1 MNNLRNILTTAV
13 LFVVM
18 IVSSSNAQ
26 VKFDVSRGANKVTE
40 TVSGWSEQGQKII
53 EESTTLQ
60 TMAAY
65 GKGAMEAAKMM
76 QETVADAKNMVND
89 VKSSVNS
96 VKDTAMSTVSDI
108 TSEAKGLQGD
118 VTGAAG
124 GVVGSAA
131 GGVSGAVSAAASKS
145 QSAQEL
151 AKLKKEK
158 SAIESEY
165 KAAAAARKTEFE
177 GQLKSYEENNTAYQK
192 MIAEDSSQKEELE
205 AKIASNN
212 QAMTSLRE
220 QYEAK
225 EAEEKSASNARA
237 AEIDNQ
243 IRQLQDQVLTDGL
256 SLANEDVKSMAKS
269 LFGGGQS
276 AAEMNKMIANNFI
289 PADEPLT
296 AKTIKKVRNYRN
308 QTAITDTLQSMATMM
323 MIKAGRDKDNG
334 KTEEIADKV
343 PAMDGSS
350 AAVALDTQIKVENM
364 KAILVYTK
372 LLLADLK
379 MRTAMDLSKLNV
391 YQLRNPNKDVT
402 QFNLDDYKYKKPSKA
417 NKKTIVD
424 LAKKVAKEGS
434 SVVNDVKSSGITG
447 MNDVTGMLSLGGKGL

>member
-1 MNNLRNILTTAV
+1 
-13 LFVVM
+13 
-18 IVSSSNAQ
+18 
-26 VKFDVSRGANKVTE
+26 
-40 TVSGWSEQGQKII
+40 
-53 EESTTLQ
+53 
-60 TMAAY
+60 
-65 GKGAMEAAKMM
+65 
-76 QETVADAKNMVND
+76 
-89 VKSSVNS
+89 
-96 VKDTAMSTVSDI
+96 
-108 TSEAKGLQGD
+108 
-118 VTGAAG
+118 
-124 GVVGSAA
+124 
-131 GGVSGAVSAAASKS
+131 
-145 QSAQEL
+145 
-151 AKLKKEK
+151 
-158 SAIESEY
+158 
-165 KAAAAARKTEFE
+165 
-177 GQLKSYEENNTAYQK
+177 
-192 MIAEDSSQKEELE
+192 
-205 AKIASNN
+205 
-212 QAMTSLRE
+212 
-220 QYEAK
+220 
-225 EAEEKSASNARA
+225 
-237 AEIDNQ
+237 
-243 IRQLQDQVLTDGL
+243 
-256 SLANEDVKSMAKS
+256 
-269 LFGGGQS
+269 
-276 AAEMNKMIANNFI
+276 MNKMIANNFI